1 MSQDRHRALLQ
12 GAALILCSELLLASM
27 SAAIKVVAADLPNEM
42 LVFFRNLFGLTFVL
56 PVAARHGFGALKTR
70 HLHLHLARSLAG
82 VSAMYCFF
90 YTIASIP
97 LAEAILFKLTAPFY
111 IPIIAWLWLSEQVP
125 GTVKAAVAVGFGGVA
140 LVLQPG
146 FHAIPVAG
154 LVGLGGAVLAAL
166 AKVAIRRMS
175 PTEPSARIVFYFGSI
190 ATSVSAV
197 PLLWAWQTPSWQDL
211 GWLAAMG
218 ASATIAQLLLTRAY
232 ALAPAAQ
239 IGPFTYVSVIFG
251 SAYGWLFWD
260 EIPGPLVVV
269 GSVLIVA
276 AGILTTRRRGQGGR
290 PSPVPGRKAVTDDP

>member
-12 GAALILCSELLLASM
+12 GAVLIIASELLLASM
-27 SAAIKVVAADLPNEM
+27 SAAIKVVAAELPNEM

-56 PVAARHGFGALKTR
+56 PIAARHGLGGLKTR

-90 YTIASIP
+90 YTIAGIP

-111 IPIIAWLWLSEQVP
+111 IPIIAWLWLSENVP
-125 GTVKAAVAVGFGGVA
+125 GTVKAAIALGFIGVA
-140 LVLQPG
+140 LILQPG
-146 FHAIPVAG
+146 FREIPVAG

-166 AKVAIRRMS
+166 AKVSIRRMS
-175 PTEPSARIVFYFGSI
+175 TTEPSARIVFYFGSI
-190 ATSVSAV
+190 ATTVSAV
-197 PLLWAWQTPSWQDL
+197 PLLWAWQTPSWGAL

-218 ASATIAQLLLTRAY
+218 GSATIAQLLLTRAY

-260 EIPGPLVVV
+260 EIPGPLVIV

-276 AGILTTRRRGQGGR
+276 AGVLTTRRRGQ
-290 PSPVPGRKAVTDDP
+290 PGRQSLPATREAVADDT